1 MPIFIV
7 LLLWAYVNNL
17 RTVSFTGV
25 LSTLFFVTFEIP
37 AKVHDLHTK
46 TVLLAIIV
54 RNDAAIYIMQ
64 LTTRGDYMLRV
75 QTLNKIAPSG
85 LKLFAAGK
93 YTVGNDISQP
103 DAVLVRSAD
112 MHNWNI
118 PSSVQAIARAGA
130 GVNNIPIDLCSER
143 GIVVFNTPGANANA
157 VKELAIAALLL
168 ASRDLAGGISW
179 VRTLEPDE
187 NVARAVEAGKK
198 AYSGPEIWGKKLGVF
213 GLGAIGTMVANAAAG
228 LGMEVYGY
236 DPYITVDAAWMLSR
250 SVHRAVSPE
259 EIYANCDYIALHVP
273 STPETRNTICAETIA
288 QMKDGVRII
297 NLAREDLVCNREIAQ
312 ALDSG
317 KVAVYLTDFPS
328 AEILKMKNVIA
339 IPHLGASTP
348 ESEDNCAAMAASE
361 LIDYLENG
369 NIRNSVNFPDLTNP
383 RGGDQSICI
392 MHKNIPNILAQMSA
406 SLSEA
411 GLNIENLSNRSKKS
425 MAYSVFEISGL
436 CPETV
441 IDKLH
446 TIEGT
451 VKVRVI
457 NNR

>member
-1 MPIFIV
+1 
-7 LLLWAYVNNL
+7 
-17 RTVSFTGV
+17 
-25 LSTLFFVTFEIP
+25 
-37 AKVHDLHTK
+37 
-46 TVLLAIIV
+46 
-54 RNDAAIYIMQ
+54 
-64 LTTRGDYMLRV
+64 
-75 QTLNKIAPSG
+75 
-85 LKLFAAGK
+85 
-93 YTVGNDISQP
+93 
-103 DAVLVRSAD
+103 
-112 MHNWNI
+112 
-118 PSSVQAIARAGA
+118 
-130 GVNNIPIDLCSER
+130 
-143 GIVVFNTPGANANA
+143 
-157 VKELAIAALLL
+157 
-168 ASRDLAGGISW
+168 
-179 VRTLEPDE
+179 
-187 NVARAVEAGKK
+187 
-198 AYSGPEIWGKKLGVF
+198 
-213 GLGAIGTMVANAAAG
+213 
-228 LGMEVYGY
+228 
-236 DPYITVDAAWMLSR
+236 
-250 SVHRAVSPE
+250 
-259 EIYANCDYIALHVP
+259 
-273 STPETRNTICAETIA
+273 
-288 QMKDGVRII
+288 
-297 NLAREDLVCNREIAQ
+297 
-312 ALDSG
+312 
-317 KVAVYLTDFPS
+317 
-328 AEILKMKNVIA
+328 MKNVIA